1 MPLGTVV
8 LPEQAIRDAADERKI
23 EWEANIR
30 EFLALEKGPILD
42 QASELH
48 IEVTEQQ
55 YRFELKDERG
65 STILSK
71 SMPQEVLAQH
81 VMEYVDVVRQL
92 ARAQGLNQLEALD
105 MAKKVTHDR
114 AGRALRRAL
123 PDFDIDHVAARGLFT
138 LLFSLRID
146 TTRLTGIHG
155 HRTIR

>member
-1 MPLGTVV
+1 MPLDAVV
-8 LPEQAIRDAADERKI
+8 LPEQAIRDAAEERRI

-30 EFLALEKGPILD
+30 EFLALEKGPILE

-55 YRFELKDERG
+55 YRFELKDENG
-65 STILSK
+65 NTILSK
-71 SMPQEVLAQH
+71 TMPQEVLAQH
-81 VMEYVDVVRQL
+81 VVEYVDVVRQL
-92 ARAQGLNQLEALD
+92 AQAQGLNQLEALD

-114 AGRALRRAL
+114 AGRTLRRAL
-123 PDFDIDHVAARGLFT
+123 SDFSIDHITARGLFT

-155 HRTIR
+155 HRAIR